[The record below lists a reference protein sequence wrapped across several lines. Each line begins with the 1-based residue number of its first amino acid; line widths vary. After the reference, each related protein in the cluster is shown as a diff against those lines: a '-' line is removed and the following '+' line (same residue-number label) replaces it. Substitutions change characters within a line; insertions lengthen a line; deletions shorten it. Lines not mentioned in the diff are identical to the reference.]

1 MHLQAPAVHFSYVL
15 IQDRVKFDA
24 RKNKRQFAS
33 GGYMRKL
40 LAILLLLPVIS
51 LAQTAAPK
59 KAATKAKPAGPAPVV
74 VTPDKIQWGPV
85 PAIFPSGAQ
94 FAVLAGD
101 PGKPGPFTVRLK
113 MPDGYRVMPHWHP
126 TAENLTVLSGEFHV
140 GMGDKFDES
149 SMLTLPAKSLGV
161 VPPHHNHYAMAKGET
176 EIQVSSTGP
185 FKLIYVNPADD
196 PTHGQASPAKKGGT
210 ATKKTPAKK

>member
-1 MHLQAPAVHFSYVL
+1 
-15 IQDRVKFDA
+15 
-24 RKNKRQFAS
+24 
-33 GGYMRKL
+33 MRKL

>member
-1 MHLQAPAVHFSYVL
+1 
-15 IQDRVKFDA
+15 
-24 RKNKRQFAS
+24 
-33 GGYMRKL
+33 MRKL

-74 VTPDKIQWGPV
+74 VTPDKIQWGPA

-101 PGKPGPFTVRLK
+101 PGKAGPFTVRLK
-113 MPDGYRVMPHWHP
+113 LPDGYRIMPHWHP
-126 TAENLTVLSGEFHV
+126 TAENVTVLSGEFRV

-149 SMLTLPAKSLGV
+149 SMLTLPAGSIAV
-161 VPPHHNHYAMAKGET
+161 VPVHHNHYAMAKGET
-176 EIQVSSTGP
+176 EVQVSAMGP
-185 FKLIYVNPADD
+185 FKLTYVNPADD
-196 PTHGQASPAKKGGT
+196 PTHGQASAAKKGST
-210 ATKKTPAKK
+210 AKKKTPAPK

>member
-1 MHLQAPAVHFSYVL
+1 MHNQALVVHFSDLTRPGSVEFQPREISFTIL
-15 IQDRVKFDA
+15 VP
-24 RKNKRQFAS
+24 

-74 VTPDKIQWGPV
+74 VTPDKIQWGPA
-85 PAIFPSGAQ
+85 PAVFPSGAQ

-101 PGKPGPFTVRLK
+101 PGKPGPFTIRLK
-113 MPDGYRVMPHWHP
+113 LSDGYRIMPHWHP
-126 TAENLTVLSGEFHV
+126 TAENVTVLSGEFHV

-149 SMLTLPAKSLGV
+149 TMLTLTAQSLAV
-161 VPPHHNHYAMAKGET
+161 VPPHHNHYGMAKGET
-176 EIQVSSTGP
+176 ELQVSGTGP
-185 FKLIYVNPADD
+185 FKLTYVNAADD
-196 PTHGQASPAKKGGT
+196 PSKGQSAPAAKKKAPAKK
-210 ATKKTPAKK
+210 K

>member
-1 MHLQAPAVHFSYVL
+1 MLNQALAVHFS
-15 IQDRVKFDA
+15 DAAGPGRVKFDSSVVSSIW
-24 RKNKRQFAS
+24 QL

-59 KAATKAKPAGPAPVV
+59 KAATKAKAAGPAPVV
-74 VTPDKIQWGPV
+74 VTPDKIQWGPAPPV
-85 PAIFPSGAQ
+85 FQPGAQ

-101 PGKPGPFTVRLK
+101 PGKAGPFIVRVK
-113 MPDGYRVMPHWHP
+113 VPDGYRIMPHWHP
-126 TAENLTVLSGEFHV
+126 SAENVTVLSGEFHV

-149 SMLTLPAKSLGV
+149 SMLTLPAHSLAV

-176 EIQVSSTGP
+176 EIQINGVGP
-185 FKLIYVNPADD
+185 LKLTYVNPADD
-196 PTHGQASPAKKGGT
+196 PSKGQASPSAKKKTGGT
-210 ATKKTPAKK
+210 KK

>member
-1 MHLQAPAVHFSYVL
+1 
-15 IQDRVKFDA
+15 
-24 RKNKRQFAS
+24 
-33 GGYMRKL
+33 MRKF
-40 LAILLLLPVIS
+40 LAVLLLLPVLS

-74 VTPDKIQWGPV
+74 VTPDKVQWSAAPPV
-85 PAIFPSGAQ
+85 FPAGAQ

-113 MPDGYRVMPHWHP
+113 LPDGYRVMPHWHP
-126 TAENLTVLSGEFHV
+126 TAENVTVLSGEFHV

-149 SMLTLPAKSLGV
+149 SMQALPAHSLAV

-176 EIQVSSTGP
+176 EVQVSAMGP
-185 FKLIYVNPADD
+185 FKLTYVNPSDD
-196 PTHGQASPAKKGGT
+196 PTHGQAAPAKKGAKAAKKAP
-210 ATKKTPAKK
+210 ATK